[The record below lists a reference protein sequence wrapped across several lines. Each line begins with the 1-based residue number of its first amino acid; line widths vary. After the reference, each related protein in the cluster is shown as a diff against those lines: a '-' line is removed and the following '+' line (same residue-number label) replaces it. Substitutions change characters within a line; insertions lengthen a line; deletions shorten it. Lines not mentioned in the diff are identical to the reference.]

1 MRLVLLVFGDDYTNY
16 AQAYFAIL
24 SFLRFHDD
32 LHVSVVTDSPD
43 YFNRL
48 EGLLDLHVVTRENL
62 REWRGAADF
71 FWRIKCKAIELVIHK
86 YPRDDIFYIDSDTFL
101 AARIDHL
108 RERLQAGHTIMHLN
122 EGRLN
127 THRDK
132 TSRNMWRHLQGHAF
146 GGIEVTAATCMWNAG
161 VVGIPSGKSER
172 VISAVMQVC
181 DEICLTKARRRLI
194 EQFAFSLVLAHDRS
208 LLSCDK
214 WIGHYWGNKPEW
226 NHAISSMMLKSFL
239 KHRSPAEDI
248 QKLKEFNFASIA
260 ITRKQ
265 RSLKKRIATFVDMLI
280 KEKQIDYFSRG
291 D

>member
-1 MRLVLLVFGDDYTNY
+1 
-16 AQAYFAIL
+16 
-24 SFLRFHDD
+24 
-32 LHVSVVTDSPD
+32 
-43 YFNRL
+43 
-48 EGLLDLHVVTRENL
+48 
-62 REWRGAADF
+62 
-71 FWRIKCKAIELVIHK
+71 
-86 YPRDDIFYIDSDTFL
+86 
-101 AARIDHL
+101 
-108 RERLQAGHTIMHLN
+108 
-122 EGRLN
+122 
-127 THRDK
+127 
-132 TSRNMWRHLQGHAF
+132 
-146 GGIEVTAATCMWNAG
+146 
-161 VVGIPSGKSER
+161 
-172 VISAVMQVC
+172 
-181 DEICLTKARRRLI
+181 LI

-226 NHAISSMMLKSFL
+226 NHAVSSMMLESFL